1 MLRNVRIATALLA
14 IVAVFLV
21 FQLVVGGLAYFGLTR
36 LNEDVR
42 DLHRNAVVQGNA
54 VNAAALSLVAARTD
68 LSRYATRVAQD
79 KAGETTSLRSGQ
91 THIGNADRSFAQ
103 FESSLGAAADSAA
116 TAGLV
121 RAYRAFSRNLQG
133 VATVLQAGDMDAYLK
148 QGTQGVQDEFM
159 RARDAFMADS
169 EARGTA
175 VLEGVEGFTGIFT
188 SVLAAVLAL
197 GSLAAVGAILLMRRM
212 VVHPL
217 NQTGELLKRIA
228 AGNLAN
234 RIPRHGRN
242 EVGELLAALR
252 TMQEGLAQTVRQVR
266 VGVEEIHVS
275 AHEIS
280 SGNADLS
287 ARTAQQAASL
297 QETAA
302 SMEELAATVKQNA
315 GNARQANQLASAASS
330 VAQRGHGV
338 VDGVVQTMD
347 GISESS
353 ARIAEIV
360 GVIDSIAFQTNILA
374 LNAAVEAARAGEQ
387 GKGFAVVATEVRSL
401 AQRSA
406 GAAREIKKLIDDSTG
421 KVVLGS
427 QQVASAGATMREI
440 VESVRRVPDIM
451 GEIAAAS
458 EEQATGIDQVNRAV
472 VQMDGVTQQ
481 NAALVEQSAAAAGS
495 LESQAGMLNH
505 AVAAFKLPDAIV
517 IDDAHR
523 RIGAQA
529 APQLAGQL
537 APA

>member
-42 DLHRNAVVQGNA
+42 DLHRNAMVQTNA
-54 VNAAALSLVAARTD
+54 VSAAALSLVAARTD

-79 KAGETTSLRSGQ
+79 KADDTTSLRSAQ
-91 THIGNADRSFAQ
+91 THISNADRSFAQ
-103 FESSLGAAADSAA
+103 FESSLEAASAVTAD
-116 TAGLV
+116 LV
-121 RAYRAFSRNLQG
+121 RAYRAFSQNLQG
-133 VATVLQAGDMDAYLK
+133 VARVLQAGDMDAYLK
-148 QGTQGVQDEFM
+148 QGTQGAQDAFRE
-159 RARDAFMADS
+159 ARSAFMADS
-169 EARGTA
+169 EARAAAVLNGVEKFDGIFTA
-175 VLEGVEGFTGIFT
+175 VLAT
-188 SVLAAVLAL
+188 VLAL
-197 GSLAAVGAILLMRRM
+197 GTLAAVGAIVLMRRM
-212 VVHPL
+212 VVRPL
-217 NQTGELLKRIA
+217 NQTGDLLKRIA

-242 EVGELLAALR
+242 EVGELLSALR

-287 ARTAQQAASL
+287 SRTAQQAASL

-315 GNARQANQLASAASS
+315 GNARQANQLASAASA
-330 VAQRGHGV
+330 VAERGHGV

-427 QQVASAGATMREI
+427 QQVASAGSTMREI
-440 VESVRRVPDIM
+440 VDSVRRVTDIM

-458 EEQATGIDQVNRAV
+458 EEQAVGIDQVNRAV

-495 LESQAGMLNH
+495 LESQAGMLNQ

-523 RIGAQA
+523 RIGAPL
-529 APQLAGQL
+529 APQLA
-537 APA
+537 PA